1 MSVTDKTEIK
11 AQIAASIKNFS
22 LLAKDDAS
30 RHRYIVNM
38 PEFVQRKAALISA
51 HFLLPAGARVIDMGC
66 ETGEVTYVLALLN
79 PRADIIGIDNNPDAI
94 EFARKTYKLPNL
106 SFRLSDIS
114 IPDCEDESVDG
125 IINSNILH
133 GVYSG
138 AGYNPEAVDQLLE
151 RQIRKLK
158 PGGIMLI
165 RDYIMPPEGEYVL
178 LELPN
183 TPSTGKAPVHLSD
196 ADLLV
201 LFSQSARPL
210 PESGCEGFF
219 IEEQMPKREGTR
231 LFRLPHKW
239 AVEFIHRKN
248 YRAAWDREIAQ
259 EYTFFTWQDYRRE
272 FSRLGMR
279 MVFTAPYWNPWVVKN
294 YFKGRFQLYSEG
306 YASMGYPATNYFIVA
321 QKVADRQSLVL
332 EERRPSQTPASDLK
346 IMVVRDK
353 RTGEL
358 HELVKRPGEYC
369 DIVPY
374 RITYDNRL
382 VVFVKSGFPRPIVNA
397 VSRGSHNLDG
407 KKWSGHLIEP
417 ITMDTV
423 SMTDDVEGN
432 RQMIFDYV
440 RDYAGLRPKNEE
452 SWYVGATYFP
462 SPDRIDEAI
471 EPVFVEVENPHK
483 TTWPLRKDKDTVFT
497 EIGVI
502 TELDAS
508 DILLAAQVGLLPEP
522 RLELHVLDLMT
533 RYGIPFPRWVGESF
547 PLMPGQSV
555 REHDPEEL
563 LKNVEKTEF
572 EEEEKKEAVHLKP
585 VKAVFVEEGRVGRAT
600 RGMSAQDVEFIVT
613 DDGIE
618 NIAVVFPITRDWDN
632 NLLVALDPK
641 IMPVPNRLGG
651 EGAMFNAPS
660 FPLPKGVRTID
671 DAKNF
676 IAAIF
681 GVPME
686 KVSRLGESYFTH
698 IGVTP
703 QRVYPFTV
711 ASPAEAGGG
720 NPKRFMMIK
729 KLWDLWGKRDTRA
742 FGYHFGGQLLKLL
755 AWEQMQSNDGF
766 GMGAQRDQAHMK
778 YKGFS
783 LSTEKIAV
791 ETKDAG
797 YSPMPSRIL
806 GERGAAVSAPKAQE
820 QSKTSQKKMRRLSQS
835 YSQAKMLVRQ
845 TPDIEKVDENI
856 DAVAK
861 SLLKGWKGKKKGEGE
876 GKGERTLKPQEDLFT
891 TEKSR

>member
-1 MSVTDKTEIK
+1 MTVTDKTKIK
-11 AQIAASIKNFS
+11 EQIAVSIKNFS
-22 LLAKDDAS
+22 SLAKDDAS
-30 RHRYIVNM
+30 RHSYVVNM
-38 PEFVQRKAALISA
+38 PEFVQKKAALISA

-66 ETGEVTYVLALLN
+66 GTGEVTYVVALLN
-79 PRADIIGIDNNPDAI
+79 PRADIIGIDNNQDDI

-106 SFRLSDIS
+106 SFRLSDIA
-114 IPDCEDESVDG
+114 IPDFENESVDG

-138 AGYNPEAVDQLLE
+138 AGYNLEAVDQLLE

-165 RDYIMPPEGEYVL
+165 RDYIMPPEDEYVL
-178 LELPN
+178 MELPN

-210 PESGCEGFF
+210 PNGGCEGFF
-219 IEEQMPKREGTR
+219 IDEQMPRREGTR

-248 YRAAWDREIAQ
+248 YRAAWEKEIAQ

-272 FSRLGMR
+272 FSKMGMR

-294 YFKGRFQLYSEG
+294 YFKGRFQLYSEDYNSIG
-306 YASMGYPATNYFIVA
+306 TPATNYFIVA
-321 QKVADRQSLVL
+321 QKVADRQSLML
-332 EERRPSQTPASDLK
+332 EERRPSQKPASDLK
-346 IMVVRDK
+346 IIVVRDK

-358 HELVKRPGEYC
+358 HELVKRSGEYC
-369 DIVPY
+369 DVVPY

-397 VSRGSHNLDG
+397 VSRGSHNLDD

-417 ITMDTV
+417 ITMNTV
-423 SMTDDVEGN
+423 NMTDNVDSN

-440 RDYAGLRPKNEE
+440 RDYASLRPKSDE
-452 SWYVGATYFP
+452 SWHIGATYFP

-483 TTWPLRKDKDTVFT
+483 TTWPLRKDKDTAFT
-497 EIGVI
+497 ELGVF

-522 RLELHVLDLMT
+522 RLELHVMSLMI
-533 RYGIPFPRWVGESF
+533 RYNMPFPRWVGESF
-547 PLMPGQSV
+547 PLIPGHSV
-555 REHDPEEL
+555 RDHDPEEL
-563 LKNVEKTEF
+563 LKEVEKTEF
-572 EEEEKKEAVHLKP
+572 EEEEKEAVHLKP
-585 VKAVFVEEGRVGRAT
+585 VRAVFVEEGRVGRTT

-618 NIAVVFPITRDWDN
+618 NLAVVFPITRDWDN

-641 IMPVPNRLGG
+641 ILPVPNRLGG
-651 EGAMFNAPS
+651 EGATFNAPS
-660 FPLPKGVRTID
+660 FALPKGVRTID

-681 GVPME
+681 GVPMDR
-686 KVSRLGESYFTH
+686 VSRLGECYFTH

-711 ASPAEAGGG
+711 AAPVEGGEG
-720 NPKRFMMIK
+720 NVKRFMMTK
-729 KLWDLWGKRDTRA
+729 NLWFLHQKWGMRS
-742 FGYHFGGQLLKLL
+742 FGYHFGGQLLKLM
-755 AWEQMQSNDGF
+755 AWEQMQTNADF
-766 GMGAQRDQAHMK
+766 GMGAQRDQEHMK
-778 YKGFS
+778 HKGFS

-791 ETKDAG
+791 ETNDAG

-806 GERGAAVSAPKAQE
+806 GQRGAVVSTTVNASE
-820 QSKTSQKKMRRLSQS
+820 QRKTSGNNVRRLSQS
-835 YSQAKMLVRQ
+835 YSQAKMQVSP
-845 TPDIEKVDENI
+845 TPDINNVNGNI
-856 DAVAK
+856 NSVAK
-861 SLLKGWKGKKKGEGE
+861 PLIKGWNGKKKGEG
-876 GKGERTLKPQEDLFT
+876 KGGQILKPLEDLFT
-891 TEKSR
+891 TKNKN